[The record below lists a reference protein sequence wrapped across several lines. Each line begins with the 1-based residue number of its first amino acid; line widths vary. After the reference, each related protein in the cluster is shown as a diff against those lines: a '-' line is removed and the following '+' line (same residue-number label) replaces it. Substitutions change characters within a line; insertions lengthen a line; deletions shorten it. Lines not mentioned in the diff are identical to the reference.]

1 MFGRTECK
9 RCRQN
14 ENLECVIDFWLSE
27 KVITINQVRGAIKD
41 ITVQIVGSKILE
53 CEWGSHPL

>member
-27 KVITINQVRGAIKD
+27 KGITINQVRGAIKD

>member
-27 KVITINQVRGAIKD
+27 KVITTRSGVPLKTLQFRLLDQRYLSVNG
-41 ITVQIVGSKILE
+41 
-53 CEWGSHPL
+53 GSHPL